1 MDEPLIPLR
10 KTQSSKGSSSGS
22 SFLKRISAAAGIA
35 FMDELGHQDNVL
47 GNMLFSSEMLEEL
60 VSDKNKARIDE
71 LGGVKALAR
80 GLGSSLKQGLT
91 GSDDIQR
98 KLKYGANKVERPP
111 PPTYIG
117 LFLEAMQDTT
127 VIILLVAAAVSIS
140 LGVLVCVADLGASCP
155 RKPIWGGPVDLS
167 REDFSDRACS
177 SWLDGAAIIIACLIV
192 GNITAW
198 NEMAKEKQ
206 FRALQAQQDDCDVT
220 VKRNGIEVRLSAEQL
235 MVGDLVFLEAG
246 AKVPADGVFVKGNDC
261 KVDES
266 SMTGESDEVAKN
278 EDHPFILSGTIVTS
292 GDCWFLVVAV
302 GYRSEWGKIL
312 SELTTERDETP
323 LQEKL
328 TVLAEDIGKMG
339 TLVAIL
345 CFLAQLVIW
354 FIDLGRETC
363 FYPDDA
369 GNPSPRE
376 NCQLGYP
383 GLNDKIQCVNTV
395 VGKYRCFWM
404 TSFQNWNFVKLK
416 DLVSFFIDSVTII
429 VVAVPEGLPLAVTIA
444 LAYSVKKMQ
453 RDKNLVRVMAACETM
468 GGCTNICS
476 DKTGTLTQNQMTVT
490 DGYFAGW
497 ASEGDLPNPAGPGPA
512 LSTNAVSIIA
522 ESIACNSKA
531 NIGIDGKRGNPTII
545 GNKTEGALLFFLRT
559 LGLDYR
565 SIRDKYPV
573 VRSYP
578 FSSLKK
584 RMSTIVQ
591 NGEKKRLFTKGASE
605 VMLQICDKYVDH
617 DGVVKPFP
625 DELRGRVM
633 QYISKMASQGLRT
646 LTCAY
651 RELAEN
657 EAIPTYAEGSD
668 ALEKELVCVCIC
680 GIKDPLRKEV
690 TDAVKKCRRAGI
702 VVRMCTGDSLLT
714 AKNIA
719 KECGILTMEGTA
731 MEGPMFRR
739 LSPEVQ
745 REALQVKELPN
756 GEIQTLQVL
765 ARCSPQDKFTLVQRL
780 KEMGEVVAVTG
791 DGTNDAPALKEADV
805 GLSMGISGT
814 AVAQEAS
821 DIVIM
826 DDNFSSIEKSVM
838 WGRSV
843 YDNIRRFLQFQL
855 TVNVVALGICMV
867 GAVTGFGTPLKPV
880 QLLWVNLI
888 MDTFG
893 ALALATEEPTP
904 DLLDRKPY
912 GRNDKLLN
920 SYMWRNITVQ
930 SIFQLVIQL
939 SLLWAGA
946 SFLVDCTNDSKV
958 PGCVPLLPNGQGKNT
973 NGNYRD
979 TVIYNSFVW
988 MQLFNEINCRRIYN
1002 ELNMID
1008 GVLKNPIFVGIWTF
1022 CAIVQVLSVNY
1033 GGQVFRTVPID
1044 VYDWVLCLAI
1054 GSVSLVLGV
1063 FQRFLPASLFD
1074 FSRAQS
1080 SESSKQTPS
1089 SVHDMDEGL

>member
-1 MDEPLIPLR
+1 
-10 KTQSSKGSSSGS
+10 
-22 SFLKRISAAAGIA
+22 
-35 FMDELGHQDNVL
+35 
-47 GNMLFSSEMLEEL
+47 MLFSSEMLEEL
-60 VSDKNKARIDE
+60 VTDKNKARVDE

-111 PPTYIG
+111 PPTAYQIYRPVFGSHARYHGHHLTRCSCSEVRNNWYI
-117 LFLEAMQDTT
+117 FSPIDVKQ
-127 VIILLVAAAVSIS
+127 SIS

-155 RKPIWGGPVDLS
+155 RKPIWGGPVNLS
-167 REDFSDRACS
+167 NEDFSDRACS
-177 SWLDGAAIIIACLIV
+177 SWLDGAAIIIACMIV

-266 SMTGESDEVAKN
+266 AMTGESDEVAKN
-278 EDHPFILSGTIVTS
+278 EDRPFLLSGTTVTS
-292 GDCWFLVVAV
+292 GDCWYLVVAV

-312 SELTTERDETP
+312 SELSTERDETP

-339 TLVAIL
+339 TIVAVL

-363 FYPDDA
+363 FYPDES

-383 GLNDKIQCVNTV
+383 GLDNKDLCIQFMS
-395 VGKYRCFWM
+395 GKHPCIWM
-404 TSFQNWNFVKLK
+404 TSYQNWSFVKLK

-497 ASEGDLPNPAGPGPA
+497 ASEGELPTPAGPGPVLSDNA
-512 LSTNAVSIIA
+512 LSIIA

-531 NIGIDGKRGNPTII
+531 VIGIDGKRGNPTVI
-545 GNKTEGALLFFLRT
+545 GNKTEGALIFFLRA

-565 SIRDKYPV
+565 AIRDKHPII
-573 VRSYP
+573 RSYP

-584 RMSTIVQ
+584 RMSTIIQ
-591 NGEKKRLFTKGASE
+591 NEDKKRLFTKGASE

-617 DGVVKPFP
+617 DGVVRPFP

-633 QYISKMASQGLRT
+633 QYISKMSSQGLRT

-651 RELAEN
+651 RDLADN

-690 TDAVKKCRRAGI
+690 PDAVKKCRRAGMWHFDNG
-702 VVRMCTGDSLLT
+702 RNGDGGAHVPQTVTRGVAICPLHSNKTHLYFHPGPT
-714 AKNIA
+714 RS
-719 KECGILTMEGTA
+719 TSSQGTSKWRNSNSP
-731 MEGPMFRR
+731 GPFHLNSQPLARGDDF
-739 LSPEVQ
+739 LHS
-745 REALQVKELPN
+745 
-756 GEIQTLQVL
+756 QVL

-855 TVNVVALGICMV
+855 TVCIDSA
-867 GAVTGFGTPLKPV
+867 K
-880 QLLWVNLI
+880 LLWVNLI

-904 DLLDRKPY
+904 DLLDS
-912 GRNDKLLN
+912 ND
-920 SYMWRNITVQ
+920 R
-930 SIFQLVIQL
+930 
-939 SLLWAGA
+939 
-946 SFLVDCTNDSKV
+946 
-958 PGCVPLLPNGQGKNT
+958 
-973 NGNYRD
+973 
-979 TVIYNSFVW
+979 
-988 MQLFNEINCRRIYN
+988 
-1002 ELNMID
+1002 
-1008 GVLKNPIFVGIWTF
+1008 
-1022 CAIVQVLSVNY
+1022 
-1033 GGQVFRTVPID
+1033 
-1044 VYDWVLCLAI
+1044 
-1054 GSVSLVLGV
+1054 
-1063 FQRFLPASLFD
+1063 
-1074 FSRAQS
+1074 
-1080 SESSKQTPS
+1080 
-1089 SVHDMDEGL
+1089 